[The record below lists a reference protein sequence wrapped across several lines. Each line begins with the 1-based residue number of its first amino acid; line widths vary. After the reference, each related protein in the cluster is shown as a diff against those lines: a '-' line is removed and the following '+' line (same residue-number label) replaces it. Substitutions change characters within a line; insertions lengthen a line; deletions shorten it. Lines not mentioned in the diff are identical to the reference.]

1 MTCRAAAAY
10 KKCRLRYSNRSARRL
25 LYEWATNVFSNIT
38 ITMTLH
44 ADFDTTAPL
53 SRPLGLDQV
62 AILLDVDGTIIDI
75 APTPREVWVPPTLC
89 RTLSAL
95 LKRTGGAFA
104 LVSGRS
110 IPDLDLLFAPLHL
123 PMIGG
128 HGAEV
133 RSSPYGAVDR
143 RRAVPL
149 GDELKRRF
157 AAIKSL
163 GRGIIV
169 EDKGYG
175 MALHFRLAPELELA
189 VRDSVAAICADLR
202 PGTVEVLPGKA
213 VIEIKPVGFDKGSA
227 VRELMQR
234 SPFAGRRPIFIGD
247 DKTDEAAFAVLP
259 EFGGLGFSVGR
270 YVAGVKGHFDAP
282 EDVRHWLHGLADSDA
297 TIGL

>member
-1 MTCRAAAAY
+1 
-10 KKCRLRYSNRSARRL
+10 
-25 LYEWATNVFSNIT
+25 
-38 ITMTLH
+38 MTLH
-44 ADFDTTAPL
+44 ADFDPTTPL
-53 SRPLGLDQV
+53 SRSLGLDHV
-62 AILLDVDGTIIDI
+62 AILLDVDGTILDI

-89 RTLSAL
+89 RTLSVL
-95 LKRTGGAFA
+95 LKRTGGALA

-123 PMIGG
+123 PMVGG

-133 RSSPYGAVDR
+133 RSSLYGAVDR
-143 RRAVPL
+143 QRAVPL
-149 GDELKRRF
+149 ADELKRRF
-157 AAIKSL
+157 ATIKSL

-175 MALHFRLAPELELA
+175 MALHFRLAPELEQA
-189 VRDSVAAICADLR
+189 VRDRVATIYADLR
-202 PGTVEVLPGKA
+202 PGTVEILPGKA

-259 EFGGLGFSVGR
+259 DFDGLGFSVGR
-270 YVAGVKGHFDAP
+270 KVPGVKGHFDAP
-282 EDVRHWLHGLADSDA
+282 EDVRLWLQGLAEGAA
-297 TIGL
+297 TIEL

>member
-1 MTCRAAAAY
+1 
-10 KKCRLRYSNRSARRL
+10 
-25 LYEWATNVFSNIT
+25 
-38 ITMTLH
+38 MTLH
-44 ADFDTTAPL
+44 TDFDTTTHP
-53 SRPLGLDQV
+53 SRQLGLNQV

-75 APTPREVWVPPTLC
+75 APTPREVWVPPALC
-89 RTLSAL
+89 RTLSVL
-95 LKRTGGAFA
+95 LKRTGGALA

-133 RSSPYGAVDR
+133 RSSAYGAVDR
-143 RRAVPL
+143 SRATPL
-149 GDELKRRF
+149 SGELKRKF

-175 MALHFRLAPELELA
+175 LALHFRLAPELERA
-189 VRDSVAAICADLR
+189 VGQHVDAICADLR

-213 VIEIKPVGFDKGSA
+213 VIEIKPVGFNKGSA

-259 EFGGLGFSVGR
+259 EFDGLGFSVGR
-270 YVAGVKGHFDAP
+270 FVAGVKGHFDAP
-282 EDVRHWLHGLADSDA
+282 DDVRTWLHGLAESDA